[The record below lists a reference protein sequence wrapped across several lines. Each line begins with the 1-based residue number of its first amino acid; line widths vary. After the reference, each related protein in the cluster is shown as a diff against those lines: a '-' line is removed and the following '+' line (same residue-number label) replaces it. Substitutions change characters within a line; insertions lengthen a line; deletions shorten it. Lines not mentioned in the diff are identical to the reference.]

1 MDVQYERLES
11 KTTKK
16 ENPRKNASFLSI
28 LSFWWVKEILAIG
41 NKRPLQ
47 NDDLFPLLD
56 EDKTQSLTEK
66 LQQTWNEETAKRVPG
81 KKGNG
86 YRLFRALVR
95 MLPWTDYVYALT
107 LTVIYALCKVLQPA
121 FLSLLLLELM
131 KPPAKELWWTYIYSA
146 GICLSQFGNVLCVY
160 QLSYHIALMSLR
172 WKSASVAVIYKKVRS
187 CYCSQIDDKKF
198 AAYFEL
204 THDIMMSDAIE

>member
-1 MDVQYERLES
+1 MDVQYERLKS

-16 ENPRKNASFLSI
+16 ENPRKNANILSI

-41 NKRPLQ
+41 NKRPLE

-56 EDKTQSLTEK
+56 EDKTQSLTAK
-66 LQQTWNEETAKRVPG
+66 LQQTWNEETANRVPG

-107 LTVIYALCKVLQPA
+107 LVLVYSICKVLQPA
-121 FLSLLLLELM
+121 FLSLLLQELM
-131 KPPAKELWWTYIYSA
+131 KRPAEELWWTYIYGA
-146 GICLSQFGNVLCVY
+146 GICLSQFVGVICNY
-160 QLSYHIALMSLR
+160 QYAYHVFLMSLR
-172 WKSASVAVIYKKVRS
+172 WKSASVAVIYKRVRS
-187 CYCSQIDDKKF
+187 FYCSAK
-198 AAYFEL
+198 
-204 THDIMMSDAIE
+204 T

>member
-16 ENPRKNASFLSI
+16 ENPRKNASILSI

-56 EDKTQSLTEK
+56 EDKTQTLTEK

-81 KKGNG
+81 KK
-86 YRLFRALVR
+86 RKRI
-95 MLPWTDYVYALT
+95 PT
-107 LTVIYALCKVLQPA
+107 I
-121 FLSLLLLELM
+121 
-131 KPPAKELWWTYIYSA
+131 
-146 GICLSQFGNVLCVY
+146 
-160 QLSYHIALMSLR
+160 
-172 WKSASVAVIYKKVRS
+172 
-187 CYCSQIDDKKF
+187 
-198 AAYFEL
+198 
-204 THDIMMSDAIE
+204 

>member
-1 MDVQYERLES
+1 MDVQYERLKS

-16 ENPRKNASFLSI
+16 ENPRKNANILSI

-41 NKRPLQ
+41 NKRPLE

-66 LQQTWNEETAKRVPG
+66 LQQTWNEETANRVPG

-95 MLPWTDYVYALT
+95 MLPWTDYIYALT
-107 LTVIYALCKVLQPA
+107 LVLVYSICKVLQPA
-121 FLSLLLLELM
+121 FLSLLLQELM
-131 KPPAKELWWTYIYSA
+131 KPPAEELWWTYIYGA
-146 GICLSQFGNVLCVY
+146 GICLSQFVAVVCNY
-160 QLSYHIALMSLR
+160 QYAYHVFLMSLR
-172 WKSASVAVIYKKVRS
+172 WKSASVAVIYKRVRS
-187 CYCSQIDDKKF
+187 VYCSAK
-198 AAYFEL
+198 
-204 THDIMMSDAIE
+204 T